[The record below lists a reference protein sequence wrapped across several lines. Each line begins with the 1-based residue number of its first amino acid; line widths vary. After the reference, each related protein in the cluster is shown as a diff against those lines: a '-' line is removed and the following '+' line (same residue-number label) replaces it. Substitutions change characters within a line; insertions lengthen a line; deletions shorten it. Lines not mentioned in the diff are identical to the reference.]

1 MKKFKTQIADWIVA
15 IVKRNPLIIHMHE
28 KNCKRSIR
36 KLYEIIYFPLSL
48 LYYIFVQFGGMVHK
62 YINYIYKV
70 SIVAIIKNEADYL
83 DEWINYHK
91 LIGVD
96 HFYIFNNESTD
107 NTKKILQ
114 KYVKEGTVTLIN
126 FPGKERQ
133 HDAYNYALNAWRNES
148 EYMAFIDADEFLFL
162 DDTYNNLYSCISFLL
177 KKYSADVLAV
187 NWCIFG
193 SSHKKEKPEG
203 LVIENYIWRSNK
215 DNEYNKHIKTICN
228 PRRVIGFRSSHY
240 VTGFTKKYVVGTN
253 GKQVSGALSN
263 EICFDYLRVNHY
275 FTKSFAEFE
284 KKRKR
289 GMADQ
294 PGIRDDSNFKA
305 YDFNDV
311 YDDSMKKFVKYL
323 SK

>member
-1 MKKFKTQIADWIVA
+1 MKKIKLKFADWIIA
-15 IVKRNPLIIHMHE
+15 IVKRNPLIIQMHG
-28 KNCKRSIR
+28 KYYSKSI
-36 KLYEIIYFPLSL
+36 KTLYEIIYFPLSF
-48 LYYIFVQFGGMVHK
+48 LYFIFIQFSGILHRN
-62 YINYIYKV
+62 INYSYKL

-83 DEWINYHK
+83 DEWIKYHK
-91 LIGVD
+91 IIGVE
-96 HFYIFNNESTD
+96 HFYLFNNESDD
-107 NTKKILQ
+107 NTEKILR
-114 KYVKEGTVTLIN
+114 KYVKEGTVTLID
-126 FPGKERQ
+126 FPGRERQ
-133 HDAYNYALNAWRNES
+133 HDAYNYALNTWRNES

-162 DDTYNNLYSCISFLL
+162 DVGDGNLYSCVSSLL
-177 KKYSADVLAV
+177 KKYSAHVLVV

-203 LVIENYIWRSNK
+203 LVIENYVWRSNK
-215 DNEYNKHIKTICN
+215 NNEYNKHIKTICN

-240 VTGFTKKYVVGTN
+240 VTGLANRYVVGTN

-263 EICFDYLRVNHY
+263 EVCFDYLRINHY
-275 FTKSFAEFE
+275 FTKSLYEFE

-294 PGIRDDSNFKA
+294 PGIRDDSNFQA

-311 YDDSMKKFVKYL
+311 YDDSMKKFVKYI